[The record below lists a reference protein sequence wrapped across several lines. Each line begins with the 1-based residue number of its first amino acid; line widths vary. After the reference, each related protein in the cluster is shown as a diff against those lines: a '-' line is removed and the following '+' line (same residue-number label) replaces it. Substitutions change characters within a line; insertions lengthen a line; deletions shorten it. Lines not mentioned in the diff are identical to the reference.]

1 LPIYNYSLLSVELSS
16 SHLHAAFTNYSYTYI
31 FTPNI
36 STPNMDLSE
45 SQATFPSDSEI
56 YDANYD
62 ANHSNS
68 QDSEEQTSHSS
79 SPLILYSPPTFLSIA
94 RGAAINLLLPFIN
107 GLMLGFG
114 ELFAHEA
121 AFRLGWGGTRVRYII
136 LCGGRVRVGPV
147 GRKEHGGH
155 DEQLA
160 NNATRS
166 SLDTETQ
173 EVWDLVWR
181 LKKTRSKGEDGAAGR
196 WTRIPLLSR
205 VPVAPAYAHGK
216 CTGARRMDCIGRW
229 QVTLDI
235 NS

>member
-1 LPIYNYSLLSVELSS
+1 
-16 SHLHAAFTNYSYTYI
+16 
-31 FTPNI
+31 
-36 STPNMDLSE
+36 MDLSE

-62 ANHSNS
+62 AEHSNS

-121 AFRLGWGGTRVRYII
+121 AFRLGWGGTRVRHIL
-136 LCGGRVRVGPV
+136 LCGGRGRIRVLLGPV
-147 GRKEHGGH
+147 GREERSGLN
-155 DEQLA
+155 EQQA
-160 NNATRS
+160 DITTRS
-166 SLDTETQ
+166 SPDTETQ
-173 EVWDLVWR
+173 ERWDLAWR
-181 LKKTRSKGEDGAAGR
+181 SKKTRSKGEDGAAGR

-205 VPVAPAYAHGK
+205 VRVAPAHAHGK
-216 CTGARRMDCIGRW
+216 CTGAPGFDCIGRW

>member
-1 LPIYNYSLLSVELSS
+1 
-16 SHLHAAFTNYSYTYI
+16 
-31 FTPNI
+31 
-36 STPNMDLSE
+36 MDLSE

-121 AFRLGWGGTRVRYII
+121 AFRLGWGGTRV
-136 LCGGRVRVGPV
+136 
-147 GRKEHGGH
+147 
-155 DEQLA
+155 
-160 NNATRS
+160 
-166 SLDTETQ
+166 SL
-173 EVWDLVWR
+173 L
-181 LKKTRSKGEDGAAGR
+181 
-196 WTRIPLLSR
+196 
-205 VPVAPAYAHGK
+205 
-216 CTGARRMDCIGRW
+216 
-229 QVTLDI
+229 
-235 NS
+235 